1 MLQNVNETLLATWVD
16 ASMAK
21 SAVWT
26 VMFLHLLLHVL
37 GQLPAPQNVKL
48 TSVNFKH
55 IVTWKPGTGSP
66 PGTRYTVE
74 SCMLRNA
81 DRFIPVKHCINIS
94 TLSCDVSW
102 TFTSFS
108 DLYWVRVRST
118 TSTDQSNWVESKELC
133 PLRDTILGPPIIN
146 VTSNNQIIEVSLDM
160 PLTPQKDNK
169 KLKTVKNIDNSLK
182 YIIILLSK
190 DGSEYVSETVWPDDS
205 GKGYFKFNNL
215 KPKFTYCVTT
225 RFDSISNPNTKNSRK
240 ICTTTSPQNTNIM
253 WIAPMVAAL
262 LLIAGAVIIT
272 LVIWLL
278 KQFTCLCLAK
288 SQLPKSL
295 AIISEELHVNL
306 QCKESNENPEG
317 DHISFLL
324 NDETSNDY
332 QLKFQSTDP
341 AQNLQL
347 TTTNCSTDM
356 GENASYQSNSFN
368 SGSYECNCLP
378 FSNNEPD
385 ACTYRTVGDLPN
397 YLTSSFED
405 RNSTSITQQNSP
417 ESPMLHNVQ
426 SWSSLRDDK
435 EARSSNALENDPIG
449 KTLQYN
455 FSSFQETQVEP
466 MSIELWKSADVPLS
480 TVKLCFNDDSDKD
493 DSDVDAY
500 GDGISNLLKTKDLC
514 SQCTCD
520 LTTADDQTRNSNLED
535 QEQFTKFTQFINDNE
550 FQGLGKKPTFH
561 TSPSD
566 CMQLSGYEPH

>member
-48 TSVNFKH
+48 TSVNLKH

-66 PGTRYTVE
+66 PGTQYTVE
-74 SCMLRNA
+74 TSMLWNA
-81 DRFIPVKHCINIS
+81 DRFVPVKYCINIS
-94 TLSCDVSW
+94 TLSCDLSW
-102 TFTSFS
+102 TFTSS
-108 DLYWVRVRST
+108 SHLYWLRVRST
-118 TSTDQSNWVESKELC
+118 TSTDQSNWVESKEFC
-133 PLRDTILGPPIIN
+133 PVRDTILGPPIIN

-160 PLTPQKDNK
+160 PLIPQKDNE
-169 KLKTVKNIDNSLK
+169 KLNTLKNIYTDVK
-182 YIIILLSK
+182 YVIILHSK
-190 DGSEYVSETVWPDDS
+190 DGSEYESEIVRPDDS
-205 GKGYFKFNNL
+205 GKGYFKFNKL
-215 KPKFTYCVTT
+215 KPMVTYCVTT
-225 RFDSISNPNTKNSRK
+225 RLETMTNPNMRNSRK
-240 ICTTTSPQNTNIM
+240 ICITTSPQSTNVK
-253 WIAPMVAAL
+253 WIGPMVAAL
-262 LLIAGAVIIT
+262 LLIAGAFTIA

-278 KQFTCLCLAK
+278 KDFACLCLAK

-295 AIISEELHVNL
+295 AIISEELHVHL

-317 DHISFLL
+317 DHISFLT

-347 TTTNCSTDM
+347 TTTDCSTDM
-356 GENASYQSNSFN
+356 SENVSYLSNSFS
-368 SGSYECNCLP
+368 SGSYEHNRLL
-378 FSNNEPD
+378 NGPD

-405 RNSTSITQQNSP
+405 RDSTSITQQDSP
-417 ESPMLHNVQ
+417 ENPMLHNVQ

-435 EARSSNALENDPIG
+435 EARISNAIENDPIG

-466 MSIELWKSADVPLS
+466 MSIELWMNADVPLS

-493 DSDVDAY
+493 DSEVDAY
-500 GDGISNLLKTKDLC
+500 GDGISNLLKTKDLS

-520 LTTADDQTRNSNLED
+520 LTTADDQSRNSNLED
-535 QEQFTKFTQFINDNE
+535 QEQFPKLTPFINDNE
-550 FQGLGKKPTFH
+550 FHGLGKKPTFH

-566 CMQLSGYEPH
+566 RMQLSGYEPH